1 MIDWIFDHVP
11 YWVWA
16 VALAVALIATYPMWS
31 AIWLMLPRW
40 LKVVLIAATGLFTA
54 YLAGRNRGTKDAKD
68 AQDKANAQATKRRLE
83 TNAEVTNL
91 DPATRKREFDKWLR
105 D

>member
-1 MIDWIFDHVP
+1 VIDWIFDHIP
-11 YWVWA
+11 YWVWLVGLGA
-16 VALAVALIATYPMWS
+16 ALIATYPMWS
-31 AIWLMLPRW
+31 AIWALLPRPVK
-40 LKVVLIAATGLFTA
+40 LLLVALVAGAAA
-54 YLAGRNRGTKDAKD
+54 YLAGRNRGTKDAKA